1 MKAAQLITPGCLNL
15 VDTAIPVPS
24 VNQVRVKI
32 EGCGVCGSNI
42 PVWEGREWFN
52 YPLEPGNP
60 GHESWGIV
68 DATGEGVTK
77 FHPGDRVTMLSN
89 NAFAEYDIANESA
102 VVKIS
107 FTLDGKPFPGEPLGC
122 VMNIFKRSD
131 IKEGDTV
138 AIIGAGFLG
147 ALLTQLA
154 SKAGAQVIAISRRE
168 FSLEIAK
175 RMGASHTVKMD
186 DHWEVINRVKDITGR
201 IFCDK
206 VIEAVG
212 LQWPLDLA
220 GELVRERG
228 RLVIAGYHQDSP
240 RSVNMQLWNWR
251 GIDVINAH
259 EREEKVYISGIE
271 DAVKAVEEGVLTPD
285 LLYTEFNADQ
295 INDAFK
301 SAVERPDGFIKAL
314 IRFS

>member
-131 IKEGDTV
+131 IKEGDTI

-154 SKAGAQVIAISRRE
+154 SKAGAQVIAISRRK

-186 DHWEVINRVKDITGR
+186 DHWEIINR
-201 IFCDK
+201 
-206 VIEAVG
+206 E
-212 LQWPLDLA
+212 
-220 GELVRERG
+220 
-228 RLVIAGYHQDSP
+228 
-240 RSVNMQLWNWR
+240 
-251 GIDVINAH
+251 
-259 EREEKVYISGIE
+259 
-271 DAVKAVEEGVLTPD
+271 
-285 LLYTEFNADQ
+285 
-295 INDAFK
+295 
-301 SAVERPDGFIKAL
+301 
-314 IRFS
+314 